1 MIRGRRSAVLPALL
15 LLLLA
20 ACATTSVGPE
30 HTVTRFTAAF
40 NRLSVDEL
48 RPLFAEDATAFLP
61 MPQFGA
67 RIDGRENILA
77 ALAPLFEAEKAR
89 AGSMN
94 LQAKQLTVQRA
105 GNVAIAT
112 FDVGTEAVFSRRTLV
127 LERRHGSWNIVHL
140 HASNVRPQS

>member
-1 MIRGRRSAVLPALL
+1 MRRFAIVLL
-15 LLLLA
+15 LLTS
-20 ACATTSVGPE
+20 CATAPPPGDAVAQ
-30 HTVTRFTAAF
+30 FTAAF
-40 NRLSVDEL
+40 NRLSIDEL

-94 LQAKQLTVQRA
+94 LTAKNVTIQRA
-105 GNVAIAT
+105 GGAIIAT

>member
-1 MIRGRRSAVLPALL
+1 MPRRLLVLALL
-15 LLLLA
+15 YT
-20 ACATTSVGPE
+20 ACTTASLPE
-30 HTVTRFTAAF
+30 QTVSQFTAAF

-67 RIDGRENILA
+67 RIEGREAILA
-77 ALAPLFEAEKAR
+77 ALAPLFEAERQR

-94 LQAKQLTVQRA
+94 LVAKGVAIRRA
-105 GNVAIAT
+105 GDAAVAT

-127 LERRHGSWNIVHL
+127 LERRGGAWRIVHL
-140 HASNVRPQS
+140 HASNVRL